1 MDTAKKIRSVV
12 CYLSGTI
19 GLTITQDVSDILG
32 IILTAV
38 SIVSMLV
45 CLIVNLISRIKK
57 ATEDGKVTDKEL
69 KQILGEIEKTKKE
82 INNELKRNDQDEKES
97 K

>member
-1 MDTAKKIRSVV
+1 MDTAKKISSVV

-45 CLIVNLISRIKK
+45 CLIINLISRIKK
-57 ATEDGKVTDKEL
+57 AKEDGKVTGEEL
-69 KQILGEIEKTKKE
+69 KEILGEIDKAKKE
-82 INNELKRNDQDEKES
+82 INNELKRKDQDEKGS

>member
-1 MDTAKKIRSVV
+1 MDTAKKISSVV

-57 ATEDGKVTDKEL
+57 AKEDGKVTDSEL
-69 KQILGEIEKTKKE
+69 KEILGEIEKTKKE
-82 INNELKRNDQDEKES
+82 INNELKRNDQDEKGS

>member
-1 MDTAKKIRSVV
+1 MDTAKKISSVV
-12 CYLSGTI
+12 WYLSGTI

-69 KQILGEIEKTKKE
+69 KEILGEIEKTKKE
-82 INNELKRNDQDEKES
+82 INNELKRNDQDEKGS

>member
-1 MDTAKKIRSVV
+1 MDTAKKISSVV

-45 CLIVNLISRIKK
+45 CLIINLISRIKK
-57 ATEDGKVTDKEL
+57 AKEDGKVTGEEL
-69 KQILGEIEKTKKE
+69 KEILGEIDKAKKE
-82 INNELKRNDQDEKES
+82 TNNELNRKD
-97 K
+97 

>member
-1 MDTAKKIRSVV
+1 MDTAKKISSVV

-45 CLIVNLISRIKK
+45 CLIINLISRIKK
-57 ATEDGKVTDKEL
+57 AKEDGKVTGEEL
-69 KQILGEIEKTKKE
+69 KEILGEIDKAKKE
-82 INNELKRNDQDEKES
+82 INNELKRNDQGKNGR

>member
-1 MDTAKKIRSVV
+1 MNTAKKISSVV

-45 CLIVNLISRIKK
+45 CLIINLISRIKK
-57 ATEDGKVTDKEL
+57 ANEDGKVTGEEL
-69 KQILGEIEKTKKE
+69 KEILGEIDKAKKE
-82 INNELKRNDQDEKES
+82 INNELKRNDQDEKGS

>member
-1 MDTAKKIRSVV
+1 MDTAKKISSVV

-45 CLIVNLISRIKK
+45 CLIINLISRIKK
-57 ATEDGKVTDKEL
+57 AKEDGKVTGEEL
-69 KQILGEIEKTKKE
+69 KEILGEIDKAKKE
-82 INNELKRNDQDEKES
+82 INNELKRNDQDKKGS

>member
-1 MDTAKKIRSVV
+1 MDTAKKISSVV

-32 IILTAV
+32 VILTAV

-45 CLIVNLISRIKK
+45 CLIINLISRIKK
-57 ATEDGKVTDKEL
+57 AKEDGKVTDKEL
-69 KQILGEIEKTKKE
+69 KEILGEIDKAKKE
-82 INNELKRNDQDEKES
+82 INNELKRNDQDEKGS

>member
-1 MDTAKKIRSVV
+1 MNTAKKISSVV

-45 CLIVNLISRIKK
+45 CLIINLISMIKK
-57 ATEDGKVTDKEL
+57 AKEDGKVTGEEL
-69 KQILGEIEKTKKE
+69 KEILGEIDKAKKE
-82 INNELKRNDQDEKES
+82 INNELKRNDQDKKGS

>member
-1 MDTAKKIRSVV
+1 MNQAKKISSLI

-19 GLTITQDVSDILG
+19 GLTITQNVSDILG

-38 SIVSMLV
+38 SIVSMAV
-45 CLIVNLISRIKK
+45 CLIINLINRIKK
-57 ATEDGKVTDKEL
+57 AKEDGKVTDEEL
-69 KQILGEIEKTKKE
+69 KEILGEIEKTKKE
-82 INNELKRNDQDEKES
+82 IDNELKGHDQDEKGS

>member
-1 MDTAKKIRSVV
+1 MDTAKKISSVV

-45 CLIVNLISRIKK
+45 CLIVNLISMIKK

-82 INNELKRNDQDEKES
+82 IDNELKRNDQDEKGS

>member
-1 MDTAKKIRSVV
+1 MDTAKKISSVV

-19 GLTITQDVSDILG
+19 GLTITQEVSDILG

-45 CLIVNLISRIKK
+45 CLIINLISKIKK
-57 ATEDGKVTDKEL
+57 AKEDGKVTGEEL
-69 KQILGEIEKTKKE
+69 KEILGEIDKAKKE
-82 INNELKRNDQDEKES
+82 INNELKRNDQNEKGS

>member
-1 MDTAKKIRSVV
+1 MDTAKKISSVV

-32 IILTAV
+32 VILTAV

-45 CLIVNLISRIKK
+45 CLIINLISRIKK
-57 ATEDGKVTDKEL
+57 AKEDGKVTGEEL
-69 KQILGEIEKTKKE
+69 KEILGEIDKAKKE
-82 INNELKRNDQDEKES
+82 INNELKRNDQDKKGS

>member
-1 MDTAKKIRSVV
+1 MDTAKKISSVV

-45 CLIVNLISRIKK
+45 CLIINLISRIKK

-69 KQILGEIEKTKKE
+69 KEILGEIDKAKKE
-82 INNELKRNDQDEKES
+82 INNELKRNDQDKKGS

>member
-1 MDTAKKIRSVV
+1 MDTAKKISSVV

-19 GLTITQDVSDILG
+19 GLTITQDVSDVLG

-57 ATEDGKVTDKEL
+57 ATADGKVTDKEL
-69 KQILGEIEKTKKE
+69 KQILGEIDKAKKE
-82 INNELKRNDQDEKES
+82 IDNELKGKDQDEKGS

>member
-1 MDTAKKIRSVV
+1 MDTAKKISSVV

-32 IILTAV
+32 MILTAV

-69 KQILGEIEKTKKE
+69 KQILGEIDKAKKE
-82 INNELKRNDQDEKES
+82 IDHELKRNDQDEKGS

>member
-1 MDTAKKIRSVV
+1 MNTAKKISSIV

-45 CLIVNLISRIKK
+45 CLIINLISRIKK
-57 ATEDGKVTDKEL
+57 AKEDGKVTGEEL
-69 KQILGEIEKTKKE
+69 KEILGEIDKAKKE
-82 INNELKRNDQDEKES
+82 INNELKRNDQDKKGS

>member
-1 MDTAKKIRSVV
+1 MDTAKKISSVV

-45 CLIVNLISRIKK
+45 CLIINLISRIKK
-57 ATEDGKVTDKEL
+57 AKEDGKVTGEEL
-69 KQILGEIEKTKKE
+69 KEILGEIDKAKKE
-82 INNELKRNDQDEKES
+82 INNELKRNDQDENGS

>member
-1 MDTAKKIRSVV
+1 MDTAKKISSVV

-45 CLIVNLISRIKK
+45 CLIINLISRIKK
-57 ATEDGKVTDKEL
+57 AKEDGKVTGEEL
-69 KQILGEIEKTKKE
+69 KEILGEIDKAKKE
-82 INNELKRNDQDEKES
+82 INNELNRNDQDKKGS

>member
-1 MDTAKKIRSVV
+1 MNTAKKISSVI

-32 IILTAV
+32 IILTSV

-45 CLIVNLISRIKK
+45 CLIINLISRIKK
-57 ATEDGKVTDKEL
+57 AKEDGKVTGEEL
-69 KQILGEIEKTKKE
+69 KEILGEIDKAKKE
-82 INNELKRNDQDEKES
+82 INNELNRNDQDEKGS

>member
-1 MDTAKKIRSVV
+1 MDTAKKISSVV

-19 GLTITQDVSDILG
+19 GLTITQEVSDILG

-45 CLIVNLISRIKK
+45 CLIINLISMIKK
-57 ATEDGKVTDKEL
+57 AKEDGKITDSEL
-69 KQILGEIEKTKKE
+69 KEILGEIDKAKKE
-82 INNELKRNDQDEKES
+82 INNELKRNDQDEKGS

>member
-1 MDTAKKIRSVV
+1 MDTAKKISSVV

-45 CLIVNLISRIKK
+45 CLIINLISMIKK
-57 ATEDGKVTDKEL
+57 AKEDGKVTDSEL
-69 KQILGEIEKTKKE
+69 KEILGEIEKTKKE
-82 INNELKRNDQDEKES
+82 INNELKRNDQGKKGS

>member
-1 MDTAKKIRSVV
+1 MDTAKKISSVV

-45 CLIVNLISRIKK
+45 CLIINLISMIKK
-57 ATEDGKVTDKEL
+57 AKEDGKVTDSEL
-69 KQILGEIEKTKKE
+69 KEILGEIDKAKKE
-82 INNELKRNDQDEKES
+82 INNELKRNDQDEKGS

>member
-1 MDTAKKIRSVV
+1 MDTAKKISSVI

-45 CLIVNLISRIKK
+45 CLIINLISRIKK
-57 ATEDGKVTDKEL
+57 AKEDGKVTGEEL
-69 KQILGEIEKTKKE
+69 KEILGEIDKAKKE
-82 INNELKRNDQDEKES
+82 INNELKRNDQDEKGS

>member
-1 MDTAKKIRSVV
+1 MDTAKKISSVV

-19 GLTITQDVSDILG
+19 GLTITQEVSDILG
-32 IILTAV
+32 VILTAV

-45 CLIVNLISRIKK
+45 CLIINLISRIKK
-57 ATEDGKVTDKEL
+57 AKEDGKVTGEEL
-69 KQILGEIEKTKKE
+69 KEILGEIDKAKKE
-82 INNELKRNDQDEKES
+82 INNELNRNDQDKKGS

>member
-1 MDTAKKIRSVV
+1 MDTAKKISSVV

-45 CLIVNLISRIKK
+45 CLIINLISMIKK
-57 ATEDGKVTDKEL
+57 AKEDGKVTAEEL
-69 KQILGEIEKTKKE
+69 KEILGEIDKAKKE
-82 INNELKRNDQDEKES
+82 INNELKRNDQDEKGS

>member
-1 MDTAKKIRSVV
+1 MDTAKKISSVV

-19 GLTITQDVSDILG
+19 GLTITQEVSDILG
-32 IILTAV
+32 VILTAV

-45 CLIVNLISRIKK
+45 CLIINLISMIKK
-57 ATEDGKVTDKEL
+57 AKEDGKVTGEEL
-69 KQILGEIEKTKKE
+69 KEILGEIDKAKKE
-82 INNELKRNDQDEKES
+82 INNELNRNDQDKKGS

>member
-1 MDTAKKIRSVV
+1 MDTAKKISSVV

-45 CLIVNLISRIKK
+45 CLIINLISMIKK
-57 ATEDGKVTDKEL
+57 AKEDGKVTGEEL
-69 KQILGEIEKTKKE
+69 KEILGEIDKAKKE
-82 INNELKRNDQDEKES
+82 INNELKRNDQDKKGS

>member
-1 MDTAKKIRSVV
+1 MDTAKKISSVV
-12 CYLSGTI
+12 CYLSGTL

-32 IILTAV
+32 VILTAV

-45 CLIVNLISRIKK
+45 CLIINLISRIKK
-57 ATEDGKVTDKEL
+57 AKEDGKVTGDEL
-69 KQILGEIEKTKKE
+69 KEILGEIDKAKKE
-82 INNELKRNDQDEKES
+82 INNELKRNDQDEKGS

>member
-1 MDTAKKIRSVV
+1 MDTAKKISSVV

-19 GLTITQDVSDILG
+19 GLKITHDVSDILG

-69 KQILGEIEKTKKE
+69 KEILGEIEKTKKE
-82 INNELKRNDQDEKES
+82 INNELKRNDQDEKGS

>member
-1 MDTAKKIRSVV
+1 MDTAKKISSVV

-32 IILTAV
+32 VILTAV

-45 CLIVNLISRIKK
+45 CLIINLISRIKK
-57 ATEDGKVTDKEL
+57 AKEDGKVTGEEL
-69 KQILGEIEKTKKE
+69 KEILGEIDKAKKE
-82 INNELKRNDQDEKES
+82 INNELKRNDQDEKGS

>member
-1 MDTAKKIRSVV
+1 MNTAKKISSVV

-45 CLIVNLISRIKK
+45 CLIINLISMIKK
-57 ATEDGKVTDKEL
+57 ANEDGKVTGEEL
-69 KQILGEIEKTKKE
+69 KEILGEIDKAKKE
-82 INNELKRNDQDEKES
+82 INNELKRNDQDENGS

>member
-1 MDTAKKIRSVV
+1 MDTAKKISSVV

-45 CLIVNLISRIKK
+45 CLIINLISRIKK
-57 ATEDGKVTDKEL
+57 AKEDGKVTDKEL
-69 KQILGEIEKTKKE
+69 KEILGEIDKAKKE
-82 INNELKRNDQDEKES
+82 INNELKRNDQDEKGS

>member
-1 MDTAKKIRSVV
+1 MEPAKKISSVV

-57 ATEDGKVTDKEL
+57 ATEDGKVTGKEL
-69 KQILGEIEKTKKE
+69 KQILGEIDKAKKE
-82 INNELKRNDQDEKES
+82 IDNELKGNDQGKKGS

>member
-1 MDTAKKIRSVV
+1 MDTAKKISSVV

-19 GLTITQDVSDILG
+19 GLTITQEVSDILG
-32 IILTAV
+32 VILTAV

-45 CLIVNLISRIKK
+45 CLIINLISMIKK
-57 ATEDGKVTDKEL
+57 AKEDGKITDSEL
-69 KQILGEIEKTKKE
+69 KEILGEIDKAKKE
-82 INNELKRNDQDEKES
+82 INNELKGNDQGKNGS

>member
-1 MDTAKKIRSVV
+1 MDTAKKISSVF

-45 CLIVNLISRIKK
+45 CLIINLISMIKK
-57 ATEDGKVTDKEL
+57 AKEDGKVTDKEL
-69 KQILGEIEKTKKE
+69 KEILGEIEKTKKE
-82 INNELKRNDQDEKES
+82 ISNELKGNDQDEKGS

>member
-1 MDTAKKIRSVV
+1 MNQAKRISSVV

-19 GLTITQDVSDILG
+19 GLTITQEVSDILG
-32 IILTAV
+32 VILTAV

-45 CLIVNLISRIKK
+45 CLIINLISMIKK
-57 ATEDGKVTDKEL
+57 AKEDGKVTDSEL
-69 KQILGEIEKTKKE
+69 KEILGEIDKAKKE
-82 INNELKRNDQDEKES
+82 INNELKRNDQDEKGS

>member
-1 MDTAKKIRSVV
+1 MDTAKKISSVV

-19 GLTITQDVSDILG
+19 GLTITQEVSDILG

-45 CLIVNLISRIKK
+45 CLIINLISRIKK
-57 ATEDGKVTDKEL
+57 AKEDGKVTDKEL

-82 INNELKRNDQDEKES
+82 INNELKRNDQDEKGS